1 MLRSVTLGIALSVLV
16 AACALIEQP
25 PPPVP
30 AGTIPLQ
37 VQVQNMRREPAELTV
52 KTPDGVLAG
61 AVQPATLPG
70 DSTTDVTIYAPP
82 GKWSFRINGS
92 SFDILGN
99 DLPGVIRGGCSPL
112 IVLEADGEYSVGCKQ
127 G

>member
-1 MLRSVTLGIALSVLV
+1 MLRSVTLGLALSVLV
-16 AACALIEQP
+16 AACALVEQP

-37 VQVQNMRREPAELTV
+37 VQVLNMRREPAELTV
-52 KTPDGVLAG
+52 RTPDGDLAG

-92 SFDILGN
+92 SFDIIGN
-99 DLPGVIRGGCSPL
+99 DLPGVIRDGCSPL
-112 IVLEADGEYSVGCKQ
+112 IGLWADGGYTLGCK
-127 G
+127 

>member
-1 MLRSVTLGIALSVLV
+1 MLRSVTLGVALSVLA
-16 AACALIEQP
+16 AACALVEQP
-25 PPPVP
+25 VPPVP

-37 VQVQNMRREPAELTV
+37 VQVQNMRHEPAELTV
-52 KTPDGVLAG
+52 RTPDGDLAG
-61 AVQPATLPG
+61 AVEPATVPA

-112 IVLEADGEYSVGCKQ
+112 IGLEADGEYSVGCK
-127 G
+127 